1 MCYFTRFFFYLGKG
15 KRRCLSLFQLQKGN
29 KEFRM
34 SIALYLIEELS
45 NDKGKV
51 IGAIFIDFSKA
62 FDSLEHYILG

>member
-1 MCYFTRFFFYLGKG
+1 
-15 KRRCLSLFQLQKGN
+15 
-29 KEFRM
+29 M

>member
-1 MCYFTRFFFYLGKG
+1 MCYFTRFTLGKG
-15 KRRCLSLFQLQKGN
+15 KRSCLSLFQLQKGN